1 MAKETTKK
9 AVRLVLAGA
18 LSMALLAGLAACS
31 DDDEPDDSSPGSV
44 SASSSTAT
52 LVAYGNNNIV
62 DIDITLSGTAFA
74 CDLGAKTEVT
84 NLIQVWAGNDK
95 AESVTVRENVSANG
109 TSAKLRATIQPT
121 SMESGRLSVLVKGP
135 TLTTRRDLST
145 SAGAYSVVGAMVEGH
160 ETLNV
165 TPGKSVTKTYTVRL
179 TTGCT
184 FADNPTINISDDRDD
199 DKKVFI
205 FDKDKIKVTRKT
217 DTEAEVSIDSVK
229 SKRSTAENG
238 SLVFT
243 WDKNSILLGDK
254 SLDYSLRCTGDANY
268 RVEGATATA
277 EGSLTALY
285 GNTDSFNESNIESDA
300 ITISLNL
307 AKFDSDTKIEV
318 SNPSDKV
325 TDIKAQIVES
335 TGTTATV
342 KFVSGKHSLMYD
354 GDEVAGNLHLTI
366 EEVQGDAGDT
376 LSLETFV
383 PYELIY
389 APDDHLSVPSA
400 QDVQTATMGKTDGT
414 VAVTVISLDARTE
427 NKKKSLSQGIDSNY
441 TGITTNSNGVTVRP
455 LRAVSAGATE
465 IPVRIESTAPITGS
479 ITLNVPGEILSSHE
493 PLTIKS
499 GTSDKGYIMLPVY
512 DNGYENGDK
521 GAWVSK
527 STDEKLDVEATRY
540 TPTVFEEVVDK
551 VVNKYLSVN
560 QSTAVLDDG
569 GRYNNGCRLFS
580 TELSEANIT
589 EKTSFVISFKLK
601 VGCSNNQSPTT
612 FYILDKSDDTEAPIF
627 KLAATGANVQTWYVN
642 DGSESLYLPGTGT
655 GLHITNLTWYT
666 VTVEQLG
673 TDTTF
678 VTIRDPLGQ
687 DVLVRT
693 KVDTLCEKGGLG
705 RIQFDTSRYNANFAI
720 DDIMVCKL
728 L

>member
-44 SASSSTAT
+44 SASSGTAA
-52 LVAYGNNNIV
+52 LVAYGNSTV

-74 CDLGAKTEVT
+74 CDLGANTEVT
-84 NLIQVWAGNDK
+84 NLIQVWAGNDQAK
-95 AESVTVRENVSANG
+95 SVTVVENVSANG
-109 TSAKLRATIQPT
+109 TSAKLRAAIQPT

-165 TPGKSVTKTYTVRL
+165 MPGKSVTKTYTVCL

-184 FADNPTINISDDRDD
+184 FADNPTINISDGRDD
-199 DKKVFI
+199 NNKVFI
-205 FDKDKIKVTRKT
+205 FDKDKITVTRKT
-217 DTEAEVSIDSVK
+217 DSEAEVSIDSVK

-243 WDKNSILLGDK
+243 WDENSILLGDK

-277 EGSLTALY
+277 EGRLRALY

-300 ITISLNL
+300 ITISLDL
-307 AKFDSDTKIEV
+307 AKFNSAPSIEV
-318 SNPSDKV
+318 LDPSNEVTGIEAEIVKV
-325 TDIKAQIVES
+325 TE
-335 TGTTATV
+335 TTATV
-342 KFVSGKHSLMYD
+342 KFVSGTHSLMYD
-354 GDEVAGNLHLTI
+354 GDEVAGNLRLTI
-366 EEVQGDAGDT
+366 EGVQGDAGDT

-389 APDDHLSVPSA
+389 APGDHLSVPSA
-400 QDVQTATMGKTDGT
+400 QDVQTATMGKTT
-414 VAVTVISLDARTE
+414 VAVTVISLDALTK
-427 NKKKSLSQGIDSNY
+427 NKKSLSQGIDSNY

-465 IPVRIESTAPITGS
+465 IPVRIESAAPITGP
-479 ITLNVPGEILSSHE
+479 ITLNVPGAILSSGK
-493 PLTIKS
+493 PLSIKS

-589 EKTSFVISFKLK
+589 EETSFVISFKLK
-601 VGCSNNQSPTT
+601 VGCSNNQSPAT
-612 FYILDKSDDTEAPIF
+612 FYILDKGDNIEAPIF

-693 KVDTLCEKGGLG
+693 KVDTLCDEKGGGLG